1 MVIKNENRRKI
12 IASGRTNKQPLE
24 RKRKKKL
31 FTGFYVFDVGRGD
44 KNILIDDENYVQMGC
59 YLALFVI
66 GLDES
71 EIRCRL
77 LVTCWLYLGELLFS
91 IKV

>member
-1 MVIKNENRRKI
+1 M
-12 IASGRTNKQPLE
+12 
-24 RKRKKKL
+24 
-31 FTGFYVFDVGRGD
+31 FDVGRGD